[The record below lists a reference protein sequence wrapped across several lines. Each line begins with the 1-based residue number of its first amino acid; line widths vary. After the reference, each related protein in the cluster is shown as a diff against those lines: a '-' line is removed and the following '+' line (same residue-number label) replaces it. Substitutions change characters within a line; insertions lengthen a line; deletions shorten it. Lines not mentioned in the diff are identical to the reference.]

1 VPCIGAENSVGYG
14 VALWY
19 RVSGWLE
26 GLRLVW
32 GRFKDKGAVDG
43 MSPFPV
49 ADSPE
54 TTPPGLGS
62 KILKEAK
69 EVMTEEESL

>member
-1 VPCIGAENSVGYG
+1 MFPTAYCLLHTAYSF
-14 VALWY
+14 L
-19 RVSGWLE
+19 L
-26 GLRLVW
+26 W
-32 GRFKDKGAVDG
+32 GRFKGKGAVGG

-54 TTPPGLGS
+54 TTAPGLGS
-62 KILKEAK
+62 KILKETK

>member
-1 VPCIGAENSVGYG
+1 MLHTPYFVLLTHCS
-14 VALWY
+14 L
-19 RVSGWLE
+19 
-26 GLRLVW
+26 LR
-32 GRFKDKGAVDG
+32 GRFKGKGAVDG